1 MTHWLRVITQKNSA
15 ALATFPLFHNMSSKF
30 LIGISISNC
39 NIGKNYFTNVHTSVK
54 PSSNMRTIKTTLL
67 RVKYS
72 QALKIWLCEVI
83 RRRIFTM
90 FNLGRYLPVG
100 GGGGYVVIYPKS
112 CFVAYSNKHRNLE
125 CTHAYNIS
133 VDTW

>member
-100 GGGGYVVIYPKS
+100 GGGDMSSYTPNRVLWPI
-112 CFVAYSNKHRNLE
+112 AINTE
-125 CTHAYNIS
+125 T
-133 VDTW
+133 